1 MMKFVLS
8 ISDSFTAQSI
18 GAVERSNRSG
28 SCAQPQVVR
37 QRAGL
42 LLKTNVGQ
50 VPPGTSGALS
60 HPARCQT
67 LPVVMEFVF
76 SC

>member
-18 GAVERSNRSG
+18 GAVESGSG